1 MTFLAPQGL
10 CHVAKKAN
18 CISHRVGCL
27 FYPKRGTGLSMRI
40 LLSAYACE
48 PGAGS
53 ELGKGWNFALE
64 LAHQGHDVTVLTCGS
79 HHRAAIESYGKTHQ
93 LPDNIS
99 FVWHDVQDWPG
110 PGYVNAHRIRQHY
123 YMWQITARR
132 AAARLQ
138 AEKPYDVI
146 HHLTWTVLRW
156 PSFLGGL
163 GPRFVFGPVGGG
175 QGTPWRLRQG
185 FPDRGRKFEIK
196 RDLSN
201 ICSRVDP
208 MVLRCLAQADAILV
222 TDDATYRHV
231 PPWWRR
237 KTFLVADIYA
247 PPVVTAAAQ
256 LSPCHRPD
264 APSILFAGRLEYWKG
279 VQIALGAVARLRQQ
293 TPDFTFTIAGEGPEE
308 GYFREIADNLGV
320 ADTVRFVG
328 KVPYREMQQLY
339 ATHSVFVFPSL
350 HDSAAQVIGEAMAH
364 GLPVVCLDLGGSG
377 LAVDPTCGMVIPTKA
392 KTRAAVEQDLAEA
405 LARILN
411 SENHLAALKN
421 GALERAEKYTHQQRV
436 LDMVERFY
444 KPVPEQR
451 APAE

>member
-1 MTFLAPQGL
+1 MDL
-10 CHVAKKAN
+10 
-18 CISHRVGCL
+18 
-27 FYPKRGTGLSMRI
+27 MRI

-53 ELGKGWNFALE
+53 ELGKGWNFAIE
-64 LAHQGHDVTVLTCGS
+64 LALQGHDVTVLTCGS
-79 HHRAAIESYGKTHQ
+79 HHRAAIETYCSTQQVPG
-93 LPDNIS
+93 NID
-99 FVWHDVQDWPG
+99 FVWHDVQGWPG
-110 PGYVNAHRIRQHY
+110 PGYVNAHGIRQHY
-123 YMWQITARR
+123 YMWQLTARR

-138 AEKPYDVI
+138 AERPYDVI

-201 ICSRVDP
+201 ICSRIDP

-231 PPWWRR
+231 PTWWRR

-247 PPVVTAAAQ
+247 PSVMAAAAGT
-256 LSPCHRPD
+256 SPGQPSG

-293 TPDFTFTIAGEGPEE
+293 TADFTFTIAGDGPEE
-308 GYFREIADNLGV
+308 GYFREIADTLGI
-320 ADTVRFVG
+320 ADIVRFVG
-328 KVPYREMQQLY
+328 KVPYSQMQQLY

-377 LAVDPTCGMVIPTKA
+377 LAVDPSCGMVVRTKA
-392 KTRAAVEQDLAEA
+392 KTRASVEQDLADA
-405 LARILN
+405 LAGILN
-411 SENHLAALKN
+411 NADHLAALKN
-421 GALERAEKYTHQQRV
+421 GALERAGRYTHRQRV
-436 LDMVERFY
+436 QDMVEQFY
-444 KPVPEQR
+444 KPTPQDMR
-451 APAE
+451 LAD